1 MIIVIMGVS
10 GSGKS
15 TIGQLLAGE
24 LGWPFYDGDDFHPA
38 GNREKMR
45 RGIALTDEDRS
56 SWLSSLARL
65 FRELD
70 HASQSAVVASSLLRQ
85 SHRETVAGNSRNVRF
100 VFLRGGYDLIRDRM
114 KARQEHFMKADLLE
128 SQFAILEEPEQA
140 VAVDIDQEPMLIVKR
155 IRQVLHLGT
164 ERTEERF

>member
-1 MIIVIMGVS
+1 MS
-10 GSGKS
+10 GSCFC
-15 TIGQLLAGE
+15 A
-24 LGWPFYDGDDFHPA
+24 
-38 GNREKMR
+38 
-45 RGIALTDEDRS
+45 
-56 SWLSSLARL
+56 
-65 FRELD
+65 
-70 HASQSAVVASSLLRQ
+70 
-85 SHRETVAGNSRNVRF
+85 
-100 VFLRGGYDLIRDRM
+100 GYDLIRDRM